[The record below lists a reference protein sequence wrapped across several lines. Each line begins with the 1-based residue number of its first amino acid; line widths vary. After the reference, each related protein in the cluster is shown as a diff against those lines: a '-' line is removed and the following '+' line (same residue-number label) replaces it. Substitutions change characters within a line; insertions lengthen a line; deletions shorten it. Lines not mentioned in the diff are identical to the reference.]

1 MLIKYTH
8 LIVLSFILL
17 SGCSILDNDT
27 VLIIDKENI
36 NQKWMY
42 LSTDKDFILR
52 SYDRDKAND
61 AEYHIIYDFRET
73 ASSKCN
79 IIHSEK
85 RTGYYQNCGWTI
97 QGNSPDLFFRLYYGI
112 EGANNSYQR
121 FSYFYEIQELSKDR
135 FRLKMLREVVLH

>member
-1 MLIKYTH
+1 MIKAQVFLLLLLI
-8 LIVLSFILL
+8 LV
-17 SGCSILDNDT
+17 SGCSLLNSEKE
-27 VLIIDKENI
+27 LIIDKENI

-52 SYDRDKAND
+52 SYDRNKAND

-121 FSYFYEIQELSKDR
+121 FSYFYEVQELSKDR

>member
-1 MLIKYTH
+1 MIKVQVFLLLLLI
-8 LIVLSFILL
+8 LV
-17 SGCSILDNDT
+17 SGCSLLNSEKE
-27 VLIIDKENI
+27 LIIDKENI

-121 FSYFYEIQELSKDR
+121 FSYFYEVQELSKDR
-135 FRLKMLREVVLH
+135 FRLKMLREVVLR